1 MKFSIWQTFGSCLNI
16 KKYWIEKIVRVQFYI
31 KFSIIELASNI
42 SCLKINGI
50 GYYLIKQYIDS
61 NQNKFEY
68 WANCKIIFFKK
79 IIELDALNKIYYQTI
94 L

>member
-1 MKFSIWQTFGSCLNI
+1 MKFSIWQTFGNCLNI
-16 KKYWIEKIVRVQFYI
+16 KNDELKKIVRVKFYI
-31 KFSIIELASNI
+31 KFSIIELTSNI
-42 SCLKINGI
+42 SSLKINDI

-68 WANCKIIFFKK
+68 WTKCKIILSKK
-79 IIELDALNKIYYQTI
+79 IIELDVLNKIYYQTI